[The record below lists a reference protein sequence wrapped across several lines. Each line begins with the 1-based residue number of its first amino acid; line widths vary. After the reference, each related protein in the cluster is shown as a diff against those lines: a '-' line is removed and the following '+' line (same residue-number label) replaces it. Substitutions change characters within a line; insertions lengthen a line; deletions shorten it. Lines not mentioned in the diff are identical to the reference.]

1 MLIFDLGYGTFD
13 VSIQN
18 INDDIFEV
26 KSTAGNNHLD
36 RENLDN
42 LWWST
47 WLKSQMQTQEGYS
60 LQQVGS
66 VVPPIYLW
74 EGKMYL
80 VSF

>member
-1 MLIFDLGYGTFD
+1 MLIFDLSYGTFD

-18 INDDIFEV
+18 IKDYIFEV
-26 KSTAGNNHLD
+26 KSTAGNSHLD

-42 LWWST
+42 LWWNT
-47 WLKSQMQTQEGYS
+47 WLKKSQMQTQEGYS

-66 VVPPIYLW
+66 VVPPIYLS

-80 VSF
+80 LF